1 MNQQSD
7 TSKFDSFKES
17 MSSGIDTVTSWS
29 PKRFQIA
36 MNQQSDKST
45 FDSFKESVS
54 SGIDTVT
61 SKPDNMTSK
70 MHSSDKSSDPS
81 RSLEKLDEFEGYTLV
96 PETEGSDI
104 RELQTRSASS
114 PTYGTSHEE
123 GKGIRP
129 SSTSAM
135 YVKIKNS
142 DFGHDVKDKTSN
154 TMQSPEEGTKEWR
167 KNTKESASDTGSK
180 MKDKTAEKMEL
191 MKQGVDDMTKKVKDS
206 ESQARSTMQTKREE
220 MSDKASDNMVKAGNK
235 VDECR
240 SKASNYGSH
249 VRDKAEET
257 LRQAID

>member
-1 MNQQSD
+1 MNQL
-7 TSKFDSFKES
+7 
-17 MSSGIDTVTSWS
+17 
-29 PKRFQIA
+29 
-36 MNQQSDKST
+36 SDKST

-81 RSLEKLDEFEGYTLV
+81 RSLEQLDEFEGYTSV
-96 PETEGSDI
+96 PETEGSDV

-129 SSTSAM
+129 RSTSAM

-154 TMQSPEEGTKEWR
+154 TMQSPEEGMAEKCNANR
-167 KNTKESASDTGSK
+167 CITKESASDTGSK

-220 MSDKASDNMVKAGNK
+220 MSDKASNNMVKAGNK
-235 VDECR
+235 MDECR

-249 VRDKAEET
+249 DRDKAEET

>member
-1 MNQQSD
+1 
-7 TSKFDSFKES
+7 
-17 MSSGIDTVTSWS
+17 
-29 PKRFQIA
+29 

-81 RSLEKLDEFEGYTLV
+81 RSLEKLDEFEGYTSV

-129 SSTSAM
+129 RSTSAM

-142 DFGHDVKDKTSN
+142 DFGHDVKDNTSN

-220 MSDKASDNMVKAGNK
+220 MSDKASDNMAKAGNK
-235 VDECR
+235 MDECR